1 MTETPEATIARLT
14 AERNDALKRL
24 CEVSR
29 QLGWWKGAAAGL
41 IALLEECAN
50 DLEAEVLANGEGDR
64 RTKRDLE
71 PVVEARRMVEIVRHK
86 LKEEENG

>member
-24 CEVSR
+24 CEASR
-29 QLGWWKGAAAGL
+29 RLGWWQGVAEGMMTS
-41 IALLEECAN
+41 LEECAN
-50 DLEAEVLANGEGDR
+50 DLEAEVLANKEGER

-71 PVVEARRMVEIVRHK
+71 PVVEARRMVEIVRAK
-86 LKEEENG
+86 LEDEENG